1 MQSKKSSDRA
11 RGDGDRGKRGSP
23 ASGGAESGRVSNR
36 KERVLHTRI
45 PEALDEEI
53 KAQAREL
60 GVSVSNLVRNILRNT
75 IGLVGDVVED
85 TADLTRRALGE
96 ELEARQSGAA
106 KPMRGSRPATPGPS
120 PVVGWQQI
128 TLNVNAVC
136 TECNAI
142 LEKGTEAAAA
152 VGGDPTA
159 PTLICPSCLEKLRKN
174 RTAR

>member
-1 MQSKKSSDRA
+1 MQSKKSSKRT
-11 RGDGDRGKRGSP
+11 REDGGRGKRGSR
-23 ASGGAESGRVSNR
+23 ASAGSESARASSR

-45 PEALDEEI
+45 PEALDKEI
-53 KAQAREL
+53 RTQAREL

-96 ELEARQSGAA
+96 EPEAREPGAA
-106 KPMRGSRPATPGPS
+106 RPMRGSSAPAPGPS

-136 TECNAI
+136 TECNAV
-142 LEKGTEAAAA
+142 LEKGTDAAAA
-152 VGGDPTA
+152 LGGDPTA

-174 RTAR
+174 

>member
-1 MQSKKSSDRA
+1 MQNERSSGPP
-11 RGDGDRGKRGSP
+11 RGNGGKGKRGSH
-23 ASGGAESGRVSNR
+23 ASGGAESGRASNR

-53 KAQAREL
+53 KAQARDL

-75 IGLVGDVVED
+75 LGLVGDVVDD

-96 ELEARQSGAA
+96 EPEARRPGAA
-106 KPMRGSRPATPGPS
+106 RPTRGSSPAEPGPA
-120 PVVGWQQI
+120 PIVGWQQI

-136 TECNAI
+136 AECNAI
-142 LEKGTEAAAA
+142 LEKGTDAAAA

-159 PTLICPSCLEKLRKN
+159 PTVICPSCLEKLRKN
-174 RTAR
+174 